1 MYEIFRCS
9 CAILLCIFSLEV
21 KCTATSSFVLG
32 PMGSLN
38 RIEVQL
44 QKGPFFG
51 EGHVRGFFRNIS
63 GEINFSPN
71 APSATTGK
79 IALDARSLHFGYHK
93 IDGDAKRT
101 EWLNIGE
108 FPKITYTLNNLQ
120 NIRWSHEIVNADA
133 QGTLSLKNRSVQI
146 SFPVI
151 VKFARVMRKK
161 FDGKRGD
168 LLFLKGEFE
177 ISRGSLGIN
186 TGQMINIIKDTM
198 KIKFSLVGCTKN
210 SRPLL
215 PSKLFQ

>member
-1 MYEIFRCS
+1 
-9 CAILLCIFSLEV
+9 
-21 KCTATSSFVLG
+21 
-32 PMGSLN
+32 MGNLN
-38 RIEVQL
+38 KIEVQL
-44 QKGPFFG
+44 NKGPFFG

-71 APSATTGK
+71 APTATTGK

-93 IDGDAKRT
+93 IDGDAKRG
-101 EWLNIGE
+101 EWLNIDK
-108 FPKITYTLNNLQ
+108 FPKISYTLNNLQ
-120 NIRWSHEIVNADA
+120 NIRWSHDIINADA

-151 VKFARVMRKK
+151 IKYARALRKK

-168 LLFLKGEFE
+168 LLFLKGEFQL
-177 ISRGSLGIN
+177 SRGSLGIN
-186 TGQMINIIKDTM
+186 TGQMINVIKDNM
-198 KIKFSLVGCTKN
+198 QIKLSLVGCTKN